1 MSAAVGPN
9 VACSRKRVASAWVG
23 GGVAAGGGVDVV
35 LPLPSPPPQALSTA
49 LQRRNPVTLTVA
61 ENLTT
66 AFVPPARCSG
76 ERTMQSAV
84 DTLCKNSQ
92 QCVAC
97 GRRSDAHR
105 VAGRRETPARQSLR
119 GRGLSRL

>member
-35 LPLPSPPPQALSTA
+35 LPLLVPLPSPPPHALSTA
-49 LQRRNPVTLTVA
+49 LQRRNPVTRTAA

-92 QCVAC
+92 QGVAP
-97 GRRSDAHR
+97 RRR
-105 VAGRRETPARQSLR
+105 NR
-119 GRGLSRL
+119 